1 MWTYI
6 SVRVLQSV
14 FVIILVAFASFAI
27 FRILPG
33 DPVAAL
39 SGEGEAISAER
50 RQQIEEELGLNK
62 PVTTQM
68 ISWIGDIIS
77 EGDFGQSTLT
87 RRSIGGEL
95 LERLQNTL
103 HVGVATIFVGM
114 LLGIPA
120 GVLSA
125 IKPGSIADR
134 VVTMVSVGG
143 VAIPDYLTGLVL
155 ILLLTVT
162 WNVLP
167 AAGFERIWVDPAA
180 SLKSLIM
187 PTIVVGWVLSAIVAR
202 QTRSSMLEV
211 MRQDYVR
218 TARAKGLRE
227 LNVIGFH
234 ALRNGL
240 LPVVTIVGLLLA
252 RVFAGAVIVEQIFN
266 IPGMGRWLVQ
276 AALQRDLLIV
286 QAMILVIAVAIVIA
300 NLLTDISYG
309 VLDPRIRY
317 G

>member
-6 SVRVLQSV
+6 SVRVLQSI
-14 FVIILVAFASFAI
+14 FVVVIVAIASFGI

-39 SGEGEAISAER
+39 SGEGEAISEER

-62 PVTTQM
+62 SVVAQFADWLGG
-68 ISWIGDIIS
+68 ILGS
-77 EGDFGQSTLT
+77 GDFGNSTLT
-87 RRSIGGEL
+87 RRAIGPEL

-103 HVGVATIFVGM
+103 HVGVATIVVGM
-114 LLGIPA
+114 LIGIPA

-125 IKPGSIADR
+125 IRPNSIADR
-134 VVTMVSVGG
+134 LVTMLSVGG
-143 VAIPDYLTGLVL
+143 VAIPDYLTGLIL
-155 ILLLTVT
+155 ILLLVVT
-162 WNVLP
+162 WDVLP
-167 AAGFERIWVDPAA
+167 AAGFERVWVDPVA
-180 SLKSLIM
+180 SIKSLIM

-227 LNVIGFH
+227 RRVIALH

-286 QAMILVIAVAIVIA
+286 QAMILVIAIAIVVA

>member
-1 MWTYI
+1 M
-6 SVRVLQSV
+6 
-14 FVIILVAFASFAI
+14 
-27 FRILPG
+27 
-33 DPVAAL
+33 
-39 SGEGEAISAER
+39 
-50 RQQIEEELGLNK
+50 GLNK
-62 PVTTQM
+62 SVPEQM
-68 ISWIGDIIS
+68 IDWIGNILS
-77 EGDFGQSTLT
+77 SGDFGQSTLT
-87 RRSIGGEL
+87 NRDIGPEL
-95 LERLQNTL
+95 LQRLQNTL
-103 HVGVATIFVGM
+103 HVGVATIVVGM
-114 LLGIPA
+114 LIGIPA

-125 IKPGSIADR
+125 IRPNSIADR
-134 VVTMVSVGG
+134 LVTMLSVGG
-143 VAIPDYLTGLVL
+143 VAIPDYLTGLIL
-155 ILLLTVT
+155 ILLLVVT
-162 WNVLP
+162 WDVLP
-167 AAGFERIWVDPAA
+167 AAGFERVWVDPVA
-180 SLKSLIM
+180 SIKSLIM

-227 LNVIGFH
+227 RRVIALH

-286 QAMILVIAVAIVIA
+286 QAMILVIAIAIVIA

>member
-1 MWTYI
+1 
-6 SVRVLQSV
+6 
-14 FVIILVAFASFAI
+14 
-27 FRILPG
+27 
-33 DPVAAL
+33 
-39 SGEGEAISAER
+39 
-50 RQQIEEELGLNK
+50 
-62 PVTTQM
+62 
-68 ISWIGDIIS
+68 
-77 EGDFGQSTLT
+77 
-87 RRSIGGEL
+87 
-95 LERLQNTL
+95 
-103 HVGVATIFVGM
+103 M
-114 LLGIPA
+114 L
-120 GVLSA
+120 
-125 IKPGSIADR
+125 
-134 VVTMVSVGG
+134 SVGG
-143 VAIPDYLTGLVL
+143 VAIPDYLTGLIL
-155 ILLLTVT
+155 ILLLVVT
-162 WNVLP
+162 WDVLP
-167 AAGFERIWVDPAA
+167 AAGFERIWVDPVA
-180 SLKSLIM
+180 SIKSLVM

-227 LNVIGFH
+227 RRVIALH

-286 QAMILVIAVAIVIA
+286 QAMILVIAIAIVIA

>member
-6 SVRVLQSV
+6 SVRVLQSI
-14 FVIILVAFASFAI
+14 FVVVIVAIASFGI

-39 SGEGEAISAER
+39 SGEGEAISEER

-62 PVTTQM
+62 SVVAQF
-68 ISWIGDIIS
+68 GDWLGGILS
-77 EGDFGQSTLT
+77 SGDFGNSTLT
-87 RRSIGGEL
+87 RRAIGPEL

-103 HVGVATIFVGM
+103 HVGVATIVVGM
-114 LLGIPA
+114 LIGIPA

-125 IKPGSIADR
+125 IRPNSIADR
-134 VVTMVSVGG
+134 LVTMLSVGG
-143 VAIPDYLTGLVL
+143 VAIPDYLTGLIL
-155 ILLLTVT
+155 ILLLVVT
-162 WNVLP
+162 WDVLP
-167 AAGFERIWVDPAA
+167 AAGFERVWVDPVA
-180 SLKSLIM
+180 SIKSLIM

-227 LNVIGFH
+227 RRVIALH

-286 QAMILVIAVAIVIA
+286 QAMILVIAIAIVVA

>member
-1 MWTYI
+1 MWAYI
-6 SVRVLQSV
+6 SVRVLQSI
-14 FVIILVAFASFAI
+14 FVVVLVALASFTI
-27 FRILPG
+27 FRVLPG

-39 SGEGEAISAER
+39 SGEGEAISVER
-50 RQQIEEELGLNK
+50 RAQIEESLGLNK
-62 PVTTQM
+62 SVPEQM
-68 ISWIGDIIS
+68 VKWLGDIVVH
-77 EGDFGQSTLT
+77 GDFGASTLT
-87 RRSIGGEL
+87 NRSIGPEML
-95 LERLQNTL
+95 QRLQNTL
-103 HVGVATIFVGM
+103 HVGVLTILVGM
-114 LLGIPA
+114 LIGVPA

-125 IKPGSIADR
+125 LRPGSNSDR
-134 VVTMVSVGG
+134 AVTALSVGG
-143 VAIPDYLTGLVL
+143 VSIPDYLIGLML
-155 ILLLTVT
+155 ILIFTVT

-167 AAGFERIWVDPAA
+167 AAGFVRIWDDPVQ
-180 SLKSLIM
+180 SIKSLIM

-211 MRQDYVR
+211 LRQDYVR

-227 LNVIGFH
+227 RRVVMLH

-286 QAMILVIAVAIVIA
+286 QAMIMVIALAIVIA

-309 VLDPRIRY
+309 ILDPRIRY

>member
-1 MWTYI
+1 MGTYI
-6 SVRVLQSV
+6 TVRVIQSV
-14 FVIILVAFASFAI
+14 FVIILVAIASFAI
-27 FRILPG
+27 FRVLPG
-33 DPVAAL
+33 DATAAL

-50 RQQIEEELGLNK
+50 RQQIEERLGLNK
-62 PVTTQM
+62 SVPEQM
-68 ISWIGDIIS
+68 INWLGAIITS
-77 EGDFGQSTLT
+77 GDFGRSTLT
-87 RRSIGGEL
+87 NRSIGPEL
-95 LERLQNTL
+95 IQRLQNTL
-103 HVGVATIFVGM
+103 HVGVATMIVGM
-114 LLGIPA
+114 LIGIPA

-125 IKPGSIADR
+125 IKPNSLIDR
-134 VVTMVSVGG
+134 LVTTLSVGG
-143 VAIPDYLTGLVL
+143 VAIPDYLTGLIL
-155 ILLLTVT
+155 ILLLVVT
-162 WNVLP
+162 WDVLP
-167 AAGFERIWVDPAA
+167 AAGFVRIWVDPVA
-180 SLKSLIM
+180 SIRSLVM
-187 PTIVVGWVLSAIVAR
+187 PTLVVGWVLSAIVAR

-227 LNVIGFH
+227 RRVIALH

-286 QAMILVIAVAIVIA
+286 QAMILVIAIAIVIA

-309 VLDPRIRY
+309 MLDPRIRY

>member
-6 SVRVLQSV
+6 SVRVLQSIAV
-14 FVIILVAFASFAI
+14 VILVAIASFTI

-39 SGEGEAISAER
+39 SGEGEAISQER
-50 RQQIEEELGLNK
+50 RAQIEERLGLNK
-62 PVTTQM
+62 SVPEQM
-68 ISWIGDIIS
+68 IDWLGGIITS
-77 EGDFGQSTLT
+77 GDFGQSTLT
-87 RRSIGGEL
+87 NRDIGPEL
-95 LERLQNTL
+95 IQRLQNTL
-103 HVGVATIFVGM
+103 HVGVATIVVGM
-114 LLGIPA
+114 LIGIPA

-125 IKPGSIADR
+125 IKPNSIADR
-134 VVTMVSVGG
+134 LVTMLSVGG
-143 VAIPDYLTGLVL
+143 VAIPDYLTGLIL
-155 ILLLTVT
+155 ILILVVT

-167 AAGFERIWVDPAA
+167 AAGFERVWVDPVA
-180 SLKSLIM
+180 SIKSLIM

-218 TARAKGLRE
+218 TARAKGLQERR
-227 LNVIGFH
+227 VIALH

-286 QAMILVIAVAIVIA
+286 QAMILVIAIAIVIA

>member
-6 SVRVLQSV
+6 SVRVLQAV
-14 FVIILVAFASFAI
+14 FVLFLVALASFAI

-33 DPVAAL
+33 DPLAAL
-39 SGEGEAISAER
+39 SGEGEAISEER
-50 RQQIEEELGLNK
+50 RAQIEEELGLNK
-62 PVTTQM
+62 PLHAQLAAWLGN
-68 ISWIGDIIS
+68 ILSD
-77 EGDFGQSTLT
+77 GDFGQSTLT
-87 RRSIGGEL
+87 RRPIGPEL
-95 LERLQNTL
+95 VQRLQNTL
-103 HVGVATIFVGM
+103 HVGVLTIIVGI
-114 LLGIPA
+114 LIGVPA
-120 GVLSA
+120 GVISA
-125 IKPGSIADR
+125 LRPGSAADR
-134 VVTMVSVGG
+134 GVTILSVGG
-143 VAIPDYLTGLVL
+143 VSIPDYLIGLML
-155 ILLLTVT
+155 ILIFTVT
-162 WNVLP
+162 WSVLP
-167 AAGFERIWVDPAA
+167 AAGFERIWDDPVQ
-180 SLKSLIM
+180 SIKSLIM

-211 MRQDYVR
+211 LRQDYVR

-227 LNVIGFH
+227 RRVIMLH

-286 QAMILVIAVAIVIA
+286 QAMILVIAIAIVVA

>member
-1 MWTYI
+1 MSAYLT
-6 SVRVLQSV
+6 SRVLQAL
-14 FVIILVAFASFAI
+14 FVIVLVAFASFAI
-27 FRILPG
+27 FRVLPG
-33 DPVAAL
+33 DPLAAL
-39 SGEGEAISAER
+39 SGEGEAISPER
-50 RQQIEEELGLNK
+50 RAILEEELGLNA
-62 PVTTQM
+62 PLYEQL
-68 ISWIGDIIS
+68 GDWLGGIVLR
-77 EGDFGQSTLT
+77 GDFGRSVLT
-87 RRSIGGEL
+87 RRDVGPEL

-103 HVGVATIFVGM
+103 HIGVATIILGM
-114 LLGIPA
+114 LIGVPA

-125 IKPGSIADR
+125 VRPNSLADR
-134 VVTMVSVGG
+134 LVTSFSVGG
-143 VAIPDYLTGLVL
+143 VAIPDYLIGLML
-155 ILLLTVT
+155 ILLFTVT
-162 WNVLP
+162 WDVLP
-167 AAGFERIWVDPAA
+167 AAGFVRIWDDPIQ
-180 SLKSLIM
+180 SLRGLAM
-187 PTIVVGWVLSAIVAR
+187 PVIVVSWVLSAIVAR

-211 MRQDYVR
+211 LRQDYVR

-227 LNVIGFH
+227 GKVVFLH

-266 IPGMGRWLVQ
+266 IPGMGLWMVS

-286 QAMILVIAVAIVIA
+286 QAMILVIATAIVIA

>member
-1 MWTYI
+1 MWTYV
-6 SVRVLQSV
+6 SVRVLQAI
-14 FVIILVAFASFAI
+14 FVLILVALASFAI

-33 DPVAAL
+33 DPLAAL
-39 SGEGEAISAER
+39 SGEGEAISEER
-50 RQQIEEELGLNK
+50 RAEIEEELGLNK
-62 PVTTQM
+62 PLHEQL
-68 ISWIGDIIS
+68 GDWVGGILLD
-77 EGDFGQSTLT
+77 GDFGQSALS
-87 RRSIGGEL
+87 RRPIGPEL
-95 LERLQNTL
+95 VQRLQNTL
-103 HVGVATIFVGM
+103 HVGVLGIIVGM
-114 LLGIPA
+114 LIGVPA
-120 GVLSA
+120 GVISA
-125 IKPGSIADR
+125 LKPSSMGDR
-134 VVTMVSVGG
+134 GVTILSVGG
-143 VAIPDYLTGLVL
+143 VSIPDYLIGLML
-155 ILLLTVT
+155 ILIFTVT

-167 AAGFERIWVDPAA
+167 AAGFARIWDDPAQ
-180 SLKSLIM
+180 SIKSLIM

-211 MRQDYVR
+211 LRQDYVR

-227 LNVIGFH
+227 RRVIMLH

-286 QAMILVIAVAIVIA
+286 QAMILVIAIAIVIA

-309 VLDPRIRY
+309 ILDPRIRY

>member
-6 SVRVLQSV
+6 SVRVLQSLI
-14 FVIILVAFASFAI
+14 VIVLVAFASFAI

-33 DPVAAL
+33 DPTAAL
-39 SGEGEAISAER
+39 SGEGEAISEER
-50 RQQIEEELGLNK
+50 RAEIEARLGLDRSV
-62 PVTTQM
+62 PEQM
-68 ISWIGDIIS
+68 VRWIGDIITS
-77 EGDFGQSTLT
+77 GDFGQSTLT
-87 RRSIGGEL
+87 NRKIAPEL
-95 LERLQNTL
+95 WQRLQNTL

-114 LLGIPA
+114 LIGVPA
-120 GVLSA
+120 GVISA
-125 IKPGSIADR
+125 IKPNSLADR
-134 VVTMVSVGG
+134 VVTMLSVGG
-143 VAIPDYLTGLVL
+143 VAIPDYLTGLIL

-162 WNVLP
+162 WGVLP
-167 AAGFERIWVDPAA
+167 AAGFERIWVDPLA
-180 SLKSLIM
+180 SLESLIM

-227 LNVIGFH
+227 RRVITLH

-309 VLDPRIRY
+309 ILDPRIRY

>member
-6 SVRVLQSV
+6 SVRVLQSIA
-14 FVIILVAFASFAI
+14 VIILVAIASFGI

-39 SGEGEAISAER
+39 SGEGEAISEER
-50 RQQIEEELGLNK
+50 RLQIEERLGLNK
-62 PVTTQM
+62 SVPEQM
-68 ISWIGDIIS
+68 ITWLGDIITS
-77 EGDFGQSTLT
+77 GDFGQSTLT
-87 RRSIGGEL
+87 NRAIGPEL

-103 HVGVATIFVGM
+103 HVGVATIVVGM
-114 LLGIPA
+114 LIGIPA

-125 IKPGSIADR
+125 IKPNSIADR
-134 VVTMVSVGG
+134 LVTMLSVGG
-143 VAIPDYLTGLVL
+143 VAIPDYLTGLIL
-155 ILLLTVT
+155 ILILVVT

-167 AAGFERIWVDPAA
+167 AAGFERIWVDPVA
-180 SLKSLIM
+180 SIRSLIM

-227 LNVIGFH
+227 RRVIALH

-286 QAMILVIAVAIVIA
+286 QAMILVIAIAIVIA
-300 NLLTDISYG
+300 NLITDISYG
-309 VLDPRIRY
+309 ILDPRIRY

>member
-6 SVRVLQSV
+6 SVRVLQSIV
-14 FVIILVAFASFAI
+14 VVILVAVASFGI

-39 SGEGEAISAER
+39 SGEGEAISEER
-50 RQQIEEELGLNK
+50 RAQIEEELGLNK
-62 PVTTQM
+62 SVFAQFGDWISGIVT
-68 ISWIGDIIS
+68 
-77 EGDFGQSTLT
+77 EGDFGNSTLT
-87 RRSIGGEL
+87 RRAIGGEL

-103 HVGVATIFVGM
+103 HVGVATILVGM
-114 LLGIPA
+114 LIGVPA

-125 IKPGSIADR
+125 IRPNSLADR

-167 AAGFERIWVDPAA
+167 AAGFERVWVDPVA
-180 SLKSLIM
+180 SIKSLIM

-227 LNVIGFH
+227 RRVIALH

-286 QAMILVIAVAIVIA
+286 QAMILVIAIAIVIA

>member
-1 MWTYI
+1 MWTYV
-6 SVRVLQSV
+6 SVRVLQAI
-14 FVIILVAFASFAI
+14 FVLILVALASFAI

-33 DPVAAL
+33 DPLAAL
-39 SGEGEAISAER
+39 SGEGEAITEER
-50 RQQIEEELGLNK
+50 RAEIEEELGLNK
-62 PVTTQM
+62 PLHEQL
-68 ISWIGDIIS
+68 GDWVGGILLN
-77 EGDFGQSTLT
+77 GDFGQSALS
-87 RRSIGGEL
+87 RRPIGPEL
-95 LERLQNTL
+95 VQRLQNTL
-103 HVGVATIFVGM
+103 HVGVLGIIVGM
-114 LLGIPA
+114 LIGVPA
-120 GVLSA
+120 GVISA
-125 IKPGSIADR
+125 LKPSSMGDR
-134 VVTMVSVGG
+134 GVTILSVGG
-143 VAIPDYLTGLVL
+143 VSIPDYLIGLML
-155 ILLLTVT
+155 ILIFTVT

-167 AAGFERIWVDPAA
+167 AAGFARIWDDPAQ
-180 SLKSLIM
+180 SIKSLIM

-211 MRQDYVR
+211 LRQDYVR

-227 LNVIGFH
+227 RRVIMLH

-286 QAMILVIAVAIVIA
+286 QAMILVIAIAIVIA

-309 VLDPRIRY
+309 ILDPRIRY

>member
-6 SVRVLQSV
+6 TVRVLQSIV
-14 FVIILVAFASFAI
+14 VVIMVAIASFAI

-39 SGEGEAISAER
+39 SGEGEAISPER
-50 RQQIEEELGLNK
+50 RAQVEEQLGLNK
-62 PVTTQM
+62 SVPEQFGK
-68 ISWIGDIIS
+68 WIGDIVTS
-77 EGDFGQSTLT
+77 GDFGSSVLT
-87 RRSIGGEL
+87 NRSIGSEL
-95 LERLQNTL
+95 IQRLQNTL
-103 HVGVATIFVGM
+103 HVGFATIIVGM
-114 LLGIPA
+114 VIGIPA

-125 IKPGSIADR
+125 IKPNSLADR
-134 VVTMVSVGG
+134 LVTMLSVGG
-143 VAIPDYLTGLVL
+143 VAIPDYLTGLIL
-155 ILLLTVT
+155 ILLFVVT
-162 WNVLP
+162 WDVLP
-167 AAGFERIWVDPAA
+167 AAGFARIWDDPAA
-180 SLKSLIM
+180 SIRSLIM
-187 PTIVVGWVLSAIVAR
+187 PTLVVGWVLSAIVAR

-227 LNVIGFH
+227 RRVIALH

-286 QAMILVIAVAIVIA
+286 QAMILVIAIAIVIA

>member
-6 SVRVLQSV
+6 TVRVLQSI
-14 FVIILVAFASFAI
+14 FVVVLVAIASFGI

-39 SGEGEAISAER
+39 SGEGEAISEER
-50 RQQIEEELGLNK
+50 RAQIEEELGLNK
-62 PVTTQM
+62 SVVAQFGD
-68 ISWIGDIIS
+68 WIAGIFT
-77 EGDFGQSTLT
+77 EGDFGNSTLT
-87 RRSIGGEL
+87 RRAIGGEL
-95 LERLQNTL
+95 IERLQNTL
-103 HVGVATIFVGM
+103 HVGVATIVVGM
-114 LLGIPA
+114 LIGIPA

-125 IKPGSIADR
+125 IRPNSLADR
-134 VVTMVSVGG
+134 VVTMLSVGG

-167 AAGFERIWVDPAA
+167 AAGFERIWVDPVA
-180 SLKSLIM
+180 SIKSLIM

-227 LNVIGFH
+227 RRVIALH

-286 QAMILVIAVAIVIA
+286 QAMILVIAIAIVIA

>member
-6 SVRVLQSV
+6 SVRVLQSIA
-14 FVIILVAFASFAI
+14 VIILVAIASFGI

-39 SGEGEAISAER
+39 SGEGEAISEER
-50 RQQIEEELGLNK
+50 RLQIEERLGLNK
-62 PVTTQM
+62 SVPEQMVT
-68 ISWIGDIIS
+68 WLGDIITS
-77 EGDFGQSTLT
+77 GDFGQSTLT
-87 RRSIGGEL
+87 NRDIGPEL

-103 HVGVATIFVGM
+103 HVGVATIIVGM
-114 LLGIPA
+114 LIGIPA

-125 IKPGSIADR
+125 IRPNSLADR
-134 VVTMVSVGG
+134 LVTMLSVGG
-143 VAIPDYLTGLVL
+143 VAIPDYLTGLIL
-155 ILLLTVT
+155 ILLLVVT
-162 WNVLP
+162 WDVLP
-167 AAGFERIWVDPAA
+167 AAGFERVWVDPVA
-180 SLKSLIM
+180 SIKSLIM

-227 LNVIGFH
+227 RRVIALH

-286 QAMILVIAVAIVIA
+286 QAMILVIAIAIVVA

>member
-6 SVRVLQSV
+6 SVRVLQSI
-14 FVIILVAFASFAI
+14 FVVVLVAVASFGI

-39 SGEGEAISAER
+39 SGEGEAISQER
-50 RQQIEEELGLNK
+50 RAQIEEELGLNK
-62 PVTTQM
+62 SVFAQFGDWISGIVT
-68 ISWIGDIIS
+68 
-77 EGDFGQSTLT
+77 EGDFGNSTLT
-87 RRSIGGEL
+87 RRAIGGEL
-95 LERLQNTL
+95 IERLQNTL
-103 HVGVATIFVGM
+103 HVGVATILVGM
-114 LLGIPA
+114 LIGVPA

-125 IKPGSIADR
+125 IRPNSLADR
-134 VVTMVSVGG
+134 LVTMVSVGG

-167 AAGFERIWVDPAA
+167 AAGFERIWVDPVA
-180 SLKSLIM
+180 SIKSLIM

-227 LNVIGFH
+227 RRVIALH

-286 QAMILVIAVAIVIA
+286 QAMILVIAIAIVIA

>member
-6 SVRVLQSV
+6 SVRILQSL
-14 FVIILVAFASFAI
+14 FVLILVAFASFAI

-33 DPVAAL
+33 DPLAAL
-39 SGEGEAISAER
+39 SGEGEAITEER
-50 RQQIEEELGLNK
+50 RAQIEEELGLNK
-62 PVTTQM
+62 ALHVQL
-68 ISWIGDIIS
+68 GDWLGGIFTD
-77 EGDFGQSTLT
+77 GDFGRSTLT
-87 RRSIGGEL
+87 RRPIGPEL
-95 LERLQNTL
+95 VQRLQNTL
-103 HVGVATIFVGM
+103 HVGVLGIIVGM
-114 LLGIPA
+114 LIGVPA
-120 GVLSA
+120 GVVSA
-125 IKPGSIADR
+125 LRPGSWGDR
-134 VVTMVSVGG
+134 GVTIFSVGG
-143 VAIPDYLTGLVL
+143 VSIPDYLIGL
-155 ILLLTVT
+155 ILILVFTVT
-162 WNVLP
+162 WDLLP
-167 AAGFERIWVDPAA
+167 AAGFARIWDDPVQ
-180 SLKSLIM
+180 SIRSLIM
-187 PTIVVGWVLSAIVAR
+187 PIVVVGWVLSAIVAR

-211 MRQDYVR
+211 LRQDYVR

-227 LNVIGFH
+227 RRVIMLH

-286 QAMILVIAVAIVIA
+286 QAMILVIAIAIVIA

-309 VLDPRIRY
+309 ILDPRIRY